1 MICSQKASTFDE
13 KMSFPPIVFQII
25 LVLVVSVAAVY
36 DARFRRIPNWLTL
49 TGLILGL
56 GLNTFLFEWAG
67 ARTSLLGI
75 GLALLIY
82 FPLYLLRG
90 MGAGDVK
97 LMAAIGSIVGAG
109 NWFGIFV
116 ITALLG
122 GVVAVILLLSRGRL
136 RNSLLNVGFLIGRL
150 ASLKAPYAREELD
163 LSSPK
168 AMKLPH
174 GIVIAFG
181 SLLFLAAAWIWAPR

>member
-1 MICSQKASTFDE
+1 MT
-13 KMSFPPIVFQII
+13 FPPLVFQII
-25 LVLVVSVAAVY
+25 VLLLVVTAAAY
-36 DARFRRIPNWLTL
+36 DARFRRIPNWLVL
-49 TGLILGL
+49 SGLILGI
-56 GLNTFLFEWAG
+56 GLNSFLFEWRGLRFA
-67 ARTSLLGI
+67 LLGM

-97 LMAAIGSIVGAG
+97 LMAAIGSLLGAA
-109 NWFGIFV
+109 NWFGIFI

-122 GVVAVILLLSRGRL
+122 GVVAVILLLARGKLQR
-136 RNSLLNVGFLIGRL
+136 SLWNVGFLIGRI

-168 AMKLPH
+168 SMKLRH
-174 GIVIAFG
+174 GVVIALG
-181 SLLFLAAAWIWAPR
+181 STLFLAAAWIWAPR